1 MTKPLFKAGDDW
13 TQDLLEEA
21 WKEIAIIAKEDL
33 NQTYYE
39 PQIEVIT
46 AAQMLDAY
54 TSVGMPIMYRHW
66 SFGKE
71 LVQSVSP
78 EESAQLEF
86 KFMCDDVPRQACKAK
101 DCV

>member
-1 MTKPLFKAGDDW
+1 MTGLKTCSRKHGKRSPSSPRK
-13 TQDLLEEA
+13 
-21 WKEIAIIAKEDL
+21 DL